1 MGQAD
6 RQSRRKQPGSQPAS
20 KPANTVVAEDCAVFC
35 SVLCCQPCHQL
46 VVRYVPIL
54 ALLPDAVYMFTNG
67 WENLRFTIPP
77 LTIPPFVVSPRGP
90 KEGEV
95 QQSRQ
100 SINSWVIATAIA
112 SLIIV
117 PRFPLCDVSW

>member
-35 SVLCCQPCHQL
+35 SVLRCQPCHQL

-90 KEGEV
+90 KG
-95 QQSRQ
+95 RGGP
-100 SINSWVIATAIA
+100 AIA
-112 SLIIV
+112 AIDQQLGN
-117 PRFPLCDVSW
+117 CDSYRESYHRASFSVM